1 MEDDNLSSGQK
12 GSFTRLRKKIT
23 SDFDELLKDIE
34 SKRDDIEGMKNLLL
48 IDDDEGES
56 LQTQMIQARD
66 EASEKLEKIT
76 ELFEQVEIKHDLV
89 LAPVDGLYNEIE
101 TTHQNIT
108 QTYDEC
114 LSLMKKFKKSSDILY
129 GDEDDGLENDL
140 EELAL
145 TYKESLN
152 SNKSKADELLLQ
164 IEGALSG
171 ATNVELAKA
180 FQDQKNS
187 YKNPKYGWAALFIT
201 SILSMIYLGIDAKG
215 ISSEGTEYLYDLGKR
230 LTIFGPLVWLALF
243 SSKQQAQ
250 NKRLEE
256 EYSHKEAVTKTYVGH
271 KRQIEKLGDSEAKDE
286 LLIQLA
292 KTTIQT
298 IDFNPSS
305 TLEKQNPKSDLPAS
319 ELLDLL
325 KKAVDKVG
333 K

>member
-23 SDFDELLKDIE
+23 NDFDVLLQDIE
-34 SKRDDIEGMKNLLL
+34 SKRDEIEGMKNLLL
-48 IDDDEGES
+48 VDDEDGDS
-56 LQTQMIQARD
+56 LQTQMVQARD
-66 EASEKLEKIT
+66 EANEKLAEIT
-76 ELFEQVEIKHDLV
+76 QLFEDVETKHSLV
-89 LAPVDGLYNEIE
+89 LSPSDGLYEEIE
-101 TTHQNIT
+101 TTHHNIT
-108 QTYDEC
+108 QAYEEC
-114 LSLMKKFKKSSDILY
+114 LSFMKKFKQSSDTLY
-129 GDEDDGLENDL
+129 GDDDNGLESNLEDL
-140 EELAL
+140 AS
-145 TYKESLN
+145 TYEESLKT
-152 SNKSKADELLLQ
+152 NKNKTDELLLQ

-187 YKNPKYGWAALFIT
+187 YKYPKYGWAILFIT
-201 SILSMIYLGIDAKG
+201 SILSMIYLGIDAKT
-215 ISSEGTEYLYDLGKR
+215 ITSEGTQYLYDLGKR

-271 KRQIEKLGDSEAKDE
+271 KRQIEKLAESEDKDQ

-298 IDFNPSS
+298 IDFNPSA

-319 ELLDLL
+319 ELLELL
-325 KKAVDKVG
+325 KKAVDKVR
-333 K
+333 

>member
-1 MEDDNLSSGQK
+1 MEVEKLSGGQK
-12 GSFTRLRKKIT
+12 AAFTRLKNQIKD
-23 SDFDELLKDIE
+23 DFDELLKDIE
-34 SKRDDIEGMKNLLL
+34 SKRSDIEEMKNLLL
-48 IDDDEGES
+48 IDDDEGDS

-66 EASEKLEKIT
+66 SATEKLEEIT
-76 ELFEQVEIKHDLV
+76 TLFEQIESKHSSITD
-89 LAPVDGLYNEIE
+89 PYEGLYKEIE
-101 TTHQNIT
+101 STHENIA
-108 QTYDEC
+108 QAYDEC
-114 LSLMKKFKKSSDILY
+114 LSLMKKFKESSDTLY
-129 GDEDDGLENDL
+129 GTENDGLENDL
-140 EELAL
+140 EELAI
-145 TYKESLN
+145 TYRDSLN
-152 SNKSKADELLLQ
+152 SNKTRADELLLQ

-187 YKNPKYGWAALFIT
+187 YKKPKNLWAALFIF
-201 SILSMIYLGIDAKG
+201 SILSMIYLGIDAKE

-243 SSKQQAQ
+243 ASKQQAQ

-271 KRQIEKLGDSEAKDE
+271 KTQIEKLNDSDAKDE

-292 KTTIQT
+292 KTTIET

-305 TLEKQNPKSDLPAS
+305 TLEKQNPKSELPAS
-319 ELLDLL
+319 ELLELV